1 MDTLNEALGLK
12 IPQHVAVILD
22 GNGRWAKQETGPAP
36 FRRTQTG
43 RPYLPG
49 GRAVL
54 PEHRNPVSD
63 SVCIFNRKLEAFY
76 GGGFN
81 TDDHSAYIF
90 KGLCQKIHEK

>member
-22 GNGRWAKQETGPAP
+22 GNGRWAKQRHMP
-36 FRRTQTG
+36 RTYGHKVGSKVVEDMLTVVDDLG
-43 RPYLPG
+43 VKIFY
-49 GRAVL
+49 
-54 PEHRNPVSD
+54 

-90 KGLCQKIHEK
+90 KGLCQKNP